1 MTLKEKLYKA
11 QERRNDAAQAMAAIH
26 AKSDGKPGEMPSGDQ
41 DTFENVEKAFDGAVE
56 EIRQLEKA
64 IAAEE
69 IMAKAVDTL
78 KVAGID
84 PYQPISQSV
93 NGSDAVKNFIGMFF
107 KTGRADVKLAA
118 GVTVGDSAR
127 GGVLVGREFYSEIIQ
142 IVENVNWMRRLATV
156 FPLSPGVGI
165 FELPVIETNI
175 SLPSP
180 TSELGSVDE
189 NDLTLGLR
197 ELKPRIR
204 ATRMRVGR
212 LAEIQSAFDVWNIV
226 SQQFAY
232 VKAEKEEREFLT
244 GNGANEALG
253 VFTENALGFGSAQ
266 TVTTAAVNT
275 FSGDDVLDVLTNLR
289 SQFRVPGACW
299 VMHRNTFGR
308 VRKLKDASN
317 NYLYSSIGEGVYNA
331 QFLTG
336 SLPGQL
342 QGYPVYLSEY
352 APDPGRTGNITAGT
366 RLMAVGDFRRG
377 YAIGDSIDTEI
388 VPLDQLNFPAK
399 QWGLVTAYDGR
410 PWNQDAISF
419 LEQQ

>member
-11 QERRNDAAQAMAAIH
+11 TERRNHAAQAMAAIH

-41 DTFENVEKAFDGAVE
+41 DTFENVEKAFDSAIE

-69 IMAKAVDTL
+69 LANKGADSFRLIGVDPHAPLTNE
-78 KVAGID
+78 KQVA
-84 PYQPISQSV
+84 SV
-93 NGSDAVKNFIGMFF
+93 KQFIGDFF
-107 KTGRADVKLAA
+107 KTGRPNVKLAA

-127 GGVLVGREFYSEIIQ
+127 GGVLVGREFYNEIIQ

-156 FPLSPGVGI
+156 FPLTPGVGV

-175 SLPSP
+175 ALPSP

-253 VFTENALGFGSAQ
+253 LFTENALGFGASQ

-275 FSGDDVLDVLTNLR
+275 FSGDDVLDTLTNLR

-308 VRKLKDASN
+308 IRKLKDTAGA
-317 NYLYSSIGEGVYNA
+317 YLYSAMGEGIYNA

-336 SLPGQL
+336 ALPGQL